1 MYCQEEVR
9 NQVLAQ
15 SPVSTS
21 PPPDDRRVQSGDP
34 RGRRK
39 QGAMS
44 RGVKGVVLQTVIQT
58 RILGVDSSQTLSIGR
73 SRQEREELITVT
85 KTISDS
91 ELEEDIPL

>member
-1 MYCQEEVR
+1 
-9 NQVLAQ
+9 
-15 SPVSTS
+15 
-21 PPPDDRRVQSGDP
+21 
-34 RGRRK
+34 
-39 QGAMS
+39 MS

-58 RILGVDSSQTLSIGR
+58 RILGVDSSQTLFIGR